1 MGRVRVD
8 DLSII
13 EISWK
18 GIKGDMMTQF
28 VIVIVFS
35 ILVEAIVELVL
46 GDITSCPKWVKK
58 VSSIAIG
65 IFVCIV
71 YKIGIIGLLGVAGG
85 IPVVDYVLTGI
96 MISRGSNYLS
106 DLLGKIK
113 SDMSPTTTTPAS
125 TETTATPK
133 V

>member
-1 MGRVRVD
+1 
-8 DLSII
+8 
-13 EISWK
+13 
-18 GIKGDMMTQF
+18 MTQF